1 MSTTTTHYG
10 WTIPSDTDLVKDGA
24 SAMRTLGNGVDTT
37 VFSNSTQVARNAQTG
52 TTYTLA
58 LTDAGGF
65 VDLSNA
71 SAITLTVPPNS
82 SVNFPANTRIDLIQ
96 AGAGQVTVAA
106 GSGVTINSKGSAL
119 KLTGQW
125 SGATLVQRSTNSWV
139 LIGDITA

>member
-1 MSTTTTHYG
+1 MATTTNYAWET
-10 WTIPSDTDLVKDGA
+10 PDDSDLVKDGA
-24 SAMRTLGNGVDTT
+24 AAIRTLGSEIDTT
-37 VFSNSTQVARNAQTG
+37 VFDGLTQVDRNSQTG
-52 TTYTLA
+52 TSYTLA

-71 SAITLTVPPNS
+71 SAITLTVPPNA
-82 SVNFPANTRIDLIQ
+82 SVAFPANTRIDLIQ

-106 GSGVTINSKGSAL
+106 GSGVTINSKGGNL

-139 LIGDITA
+139 LIGDLSA